1 MPPFSELRAVVQRN
15 CLIADARHA
24 RDYTMCTY
32 LLKMREYYRWEKGY
46 RFADSLPKDELG
58 SWLSERERLWETLE
72 EEPFAPLPVNG
83 AKFAPFDS
91 AAINQALTPLGL
103 VYSGGYGGHATP
115 HFFLGELLR
124 AEDREGFSILVA
136 GSEQARDLA
145 APPAMSQG
153 KTIYIRRESLR
164 RLLWERIEEW
174 RWRKAEGPMRRALDH
189 FGFDA
194 DPDGALETM
203 TDCELE
209 AAILH
214 EVGECRAGELLG
226 EEWNEML
233 LTLSATQAEL
243 VARAVRDHLAD
254 SLCALPSLLE
264 RNSAASLHFYFAN
277 YRGMRRE
284 LYPELLSAYQHWAE
298 DGKTRLLL
306 DTIKRGR
313 DRWQA
318 AAEELLRLYRDHGPA
333 AATPISELLK
343 NKGPATE
350 APEQPCQCAAKPA

>member
-1 MPPFSELRAVVQRN
+1 MTPLSELRAAVQRN

-24 RDYTMCTY
+24 RNYTMCTY

-46 RFADSLPKDELG
+46 RFADSLPKDDLG
-58 SWLSERERLWETLE
+58 NWLSERERLWETLE
-72 EEPFAPLPVNG
+72 DEPFAPLPVNG
-83 AKFAPFDS
+83 AEFAPFDS
-91 AAINQALTPLGL
+91 ETINSTLAPLGL

-136 GSEQARDLA
+136 GGEQARDLA

-153 KTIYIRRESLR
+153 KTIYVRRESLR

-174 RWRKAEGPMRRALDH
+174 RWRKIDGPMQRALDH
-189 FGFDA
+189 FGFDV
-194 DPDGALETM
+194 DPDGALEAM

-214 EVGECRAGELLG
+214 EIGECRAGELLG
-226 EEWNEML
+226 EDWNEML
-233 LTLSATQAEL
+233 LTLSASPAEL

-254 SLCALPSLLE
+254 SLCALPTLMA
-264 RNSAASLHFYFAN
+264 RNSTPSLHFYFAN

-284 LYPELLSAYQHWAE
+284 LYPELLSAYQHWTE
-298 DGKTRLLL
+298 DGNERLLQDIIL
-306 DTIKRGR
+306 NGRG
-313 DRWQA
+313 RWQA
-318 AAEELLRLYRDHGPA
+318 TAEELLRLYRNHGPDA
-333 AATPISELLK
+333 AAPISELLK
-343 NKGPATE
+343 KKAPPKE